1 MQTKKPVTAETYV
14 TLGVFALLFGY
25 MTRVMGTGNF
35 FNTLMRTAHDLI
47 LQTVLF
53 IMGIAILAGAFAAI
67 LSEFGVIDLLNR
79 LITPLM
85 RPLYD
90 LPGAA
95 ARGVLTTFLSDN
107 PAIISLAHDE
117 GFRKYFRP
125 HELPAL
131 CNLGTAFGMGFIV
144 WTFMASQGEE
154 SSFFLPATIGVVG
167 AIVGSIVSVRI
178 MLRSTKKYFGE
189 SSAKTPVA
197 TPTMREVREGSAF
210 SRALEAALDGGKS
223 GVDMGIAILPG
234 VVIICTIVLMLTM
247 EVLPDAT
254 GKIVY
259 TGAAYEGVG
268 LIPKVGKHL
277 MFLLEP
283 LYGFTSPEAIAFPLT
298 SLGAVGAAMSMVPR
312 FLSSG
317 LIGAND
323 IAVFTAMGMC
333 FSGYL
338 STHIAMMDALHVRK
352 LAPKAIFAH
361 TIGGIVAG
369 IVAHYLYLLTVAL
382 F

>member
-1 MQTKKPVTAETYV
+1 
-14 TLGVFALLFGY
+14 
-25 MTRVMGTGNF
+25 
-35 FNTLMRTAHDLI
+35 
-47 LQTVLF
+47 
-53 IMGIAILAGAFAAI
+53 
-67 LSEFGVIDLLNR
+67 
-79 LITPLM
+79 
-85 RPLYD
+85 
-90 LPGAA
+90 
-95 ARGVLTTFLSDN
+95 
-107 PAIISLAHDE
+107 
-117 GFRKYFRP
+117 
-125 HELPAL
+125 
-131 CNLGTAFGMGFIV
+131 
-144 WTFMASQGEE
+144 
-154 SSFFLPATIGVVG
+154 
-167 AIVGSIVSVRI
+167 
-178 MLRSTKKYFGE
+178 
-189 SSAKTPVA
+189 
-197 TPTMREVREGSAF
+197 
-210 SRALEAALDGGKS
+210 
-223 GVDMGIAILPG
+223 
-234 VVIICTIVLMLTM
+234 
-247 EVLPDAT
+247 
-254 GKIVY
+254 
-259 TGAAYEGVG
+259 
-268 LIPKVGKHL
+268 

>member
-1 MQTKKPVTAETYV
+1 METKKHITLETYV
-14 TLGVFALLFGY
+14 ALGIFAIFFGY
-25 MTRVMGTGNF
+25 MTHVMGTGNF

-47 LQTVLF
+47 LVTVLF

-85 RPLYD
+85 RPIYG

-95 ARGVLTTFLSDN
+95 ALGIITTFLSDN
-107 PAIISLAHDE
+107 PAIIGLANDE

-144 WTFMASQGEE
+144 WTFMASQGAGNA
-154 SSFFLPATIGVVG
+154 FFLPASLGVVG
-167 AIVGSIVSVRI
+167 AIAGSVVSVRI
-178 MLRSTKKYFGE
+178 MLRFTKKYFGA
-189 SSAKTPVA
+189 SSA
-197 TPTMREVREGSAF
+197 TMPIASPRDRKVREGSAF

-247 EVLPDAT
+247 EVAPNET
-254 GKIVY
+254 GNIVY

-268 LIPKVGKHL
+268 LIPKVGRHL
-277 MFLLEP
+277 MFILKP

-298 SLGAVGAAMSMVPR
+298 SLGAVGAAMSMIPK
-312 FLSSG
+312 FLSEG
-317 LIGAND
+317 LINAND

-369 IVAHYLYLLTVAL
+369 IVAHFLYLAVVTFL
-382 F
+382 